1 MKTLMNQL
9 LVALRQRVT
18 ENLATLRSN
27 EKEIRNILGE
37 PLSNQRSYNLS
48 NRQAFGKNILMENAE
63 NLKIQNMIVSFLSN
77 YKDVPD
83 YTQILESIG
92 NFEQGLSVN
101 GSPNGKEHR
110 DNANETPSV
119 QKSKIV
125 SPKTEP
131 GKKMGSDV
139 NEQIQVSAKVT
150 EKISQSLLDLTTSG
164 KLSFNKAHP
173 KYKDQEFFEQLLNYH
188 IQREEYEICASL
200 IKTRK

>member
-18 ENLATLRSN
+18 ENIATLRSN
-27 EKEIRNILGE
+27 EKEIRNILAE

-48 NRQAFGKNILMENAE
+48 NRQAFGKNILKENAE

-83 YTQILESIG
+83 YTQILESIAD
-92 NFEQGLSVN
+92 FEQGLSTN
-101 GSPNGKEHR
+101 DSPNGIENR
-110 DNANETPSV
+110 ENANETPNI
-119 QKSKIV
+119 QKHQTAKSKA
-125 SPKTEP
+125 EP
-131 GKKMGSDV
+131 LNNKGFEAK
-139 NEQIQVSAKVT
+139 EQVQVSAKVT

-173 KYKDQEFFEQLLNYH
+173 KFRDQEFFDQLLNYH

-200 IKTRK
+200 MKTRK